1 MGTFRFKAFIS
12 YSHRDRAWSAW
23 LQRALEAYR
32 IPKRLVGSKSEFG
45 PVPRRLTPVFRD
57 REDLPSASDLSA
69 KVKESLETS
78 EALIVICSPSAAG
91 STWVNEEVRYFRSL
105 GREDRIFALI
115 VDGDPQPDDP
125 GQQCFPGALTTGLD
139 GSQHEP
145 LAADVRKW
153 ADGKLLAKLKIVSG
167 ILGIRL
173 DDLRQR
179 NMQRRRR
186 NWILATTSAVAV
198 LLITGT
204 LIFTTLSSQKA
215 VRLQRTNTEEL
226 LSYML
231 GNLKRLDPIV
241 GLEVIDQKDE
251 QILEYLRTLGFD
263 GMENDQLVDKGME
276 WREQGQEDFERGQ
289 LDEAMESFQQSRAAF
304 IELHQREGG
313 TTRALFE
320 LGQAEFW
327 VGYIHFDRGELDE
340 AQERFTRYGAVTRRL
355 VDADPNNAEMVMELS
370 YTLTNMGALESA
382 RTNPDTDKA
391 LRLMQAGVQ
400 YNQIALVLEPGNDVY
415 RKDLR
420 GSLAFLADGWLETC
434 DLGKAFDFRQQ
445 AVDLSRELYERSPDS
460 DILKRDL
467 AFSLSG
473 LSALQSHIPMPDQ
486 ALTNMREAQDLLNQL
501 ADQDEENPKLRWE
514 VVVRNRGTL
523 QIRAWTESPENLWP
537 EMIAQKHELETFL
550 SAGKL
555 DAFEMSLGY
564 ANFLFDYSRLAWRLE
579 KRVEADQA
587 LSEVMERLSSLVSEK
602 PEHRFS
608 LQLLAN
614 TWFEYW
620 LRHGVLPSDQAV
632 TMIDGYLV
640 DPKKATSCGDASLAA
655 RLELMRGNIS
665 LAKDYTFYLLDK
677 GFYEPG
683 FVAFCRRY
691 DLCDK

>member
-1 MGTFRFKAFIS
+1 VVTFRFKAFIS
-12 YSHRDRAWSAW
+12 YNHRDRNWSAW
-23 LQRALEAYR
+23 LQRSLEAYR
-32 IPKRLVGSKSEFG
+32 IPKRLVGSEGEFG
-45 PVPRRLTPVFRD
+45 PVPRRLTPIFRD
-57 REDLPSASDLSA
+57 REDLPSASDLSG
-69 KVKESLETS
+69 KVKESLEAS
-78 EALIVICSPSAAG
+78 EALIVVCSPASAG
-91 STWVNEEVRYFRSL
+91 SKWVNEEIRYFRSL

-115 VDGDPQPDDP
+115 VDGDPQPADP
-125 GQQCFPGALTTGLD
+125 GQRCFPSALTKGLD
-139 GSQHEP
+139 GSPCEP
-145 LAADVRKW
+145 LAADARKW

-198 LLITGT
+198 LLLTGS
-204 LIFTTLSSQKA
+204 LLFTTLSSQKA
-215 VRLQRTNTEEL
+215 VRLQRSNTEEL

-241 GLEVIDQKDE
+241 GLEVIDQQDE

-263 GMENDQLVDKGME
+263 GMENDQLFDQGME
-276 WREQGQEDFERGQ
+276 WREQGQEGFERGQ
-289 LDEAMESFQQSRAAF
+289 LDQAMENFQQSRAAF

-327 VGYIHFDRGELDE
+327 VGYIHFDRGELDA

-382 RTNPDTDKA
+382 RTNQDSDKA
-391 LRLMQAGVQ
+391 L
-400 YNQIALVLEPGNDVY
+400 LVLDPENDVY

-420 GSLAFLADGWLETC
+420 GSLAFLADGWLNSC

-445 AVDLSRELYERSPDS
+445 AVDLSRELYQRSPDS
-460 DILKRDL
+460 DVLKRDL

-486 ALTNMREAQDLLNQL
+486 ALANMKEAQDLLNQL
-501 ADQDEENPKLRWE
+501 AEQDAENPKLRWA
-514 VVVRNRGTL
+514 VVFRNRGTL
-523 QIRAWTESPENLWP
+523 KIRAWTESPESLWP
-537 EMIAQKHELETFL
+537 EMIDQKHEMETFL

-555 DAFEMSLGY
+555 DAFEMSLEY
-564 ANFLFDYSRLAWRLE
+564 AYFLFDYSRLAWRLE

-587 LSEVMERLSSLVSEK
+587 LSEAMDRLSSLVSEK
-602 PEHRFS
+602 PEHRLS

-620 LRHGVLPSDQAV
+620 LHHGALPSDQAV
-632 TMIDGYLV
+632 TMLDGYLV

-665 LAKDYTFYLLDK
+665 LAKDYTSYLLGK

-691 DLCDK
+691 DLCEQ